1 MEIIYH
7 PLFEK
12 RLIDILD
19 YIALDKISAIAHLHR
34 KPFYWKRRDDGGEK
48 G

>member
-12 RLIDILD
+12 RLIDIIIRYD
-19 YIALDKISAIAHLHR
+19 NINSIKILQNGIFL
-34 KPFYWKRRDDGGEK
+34 K
-48 G
+48 